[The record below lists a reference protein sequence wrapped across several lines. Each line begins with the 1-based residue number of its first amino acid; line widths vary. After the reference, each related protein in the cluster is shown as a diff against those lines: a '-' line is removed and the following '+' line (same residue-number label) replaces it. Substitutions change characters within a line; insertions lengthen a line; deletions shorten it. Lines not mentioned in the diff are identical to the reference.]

1 MPDKEENGMTSKYH
15 EMLAKLRKDLDET
28 LNELIFTFAEEVPE
42 GSPVYNDLREDII
55 NALRTGS

>member
-1 MPDKEENGMTSKYH
+1 MTSKYH

-42 GSPVYNDLREDII
+42 GSPVYNELREDII